1 MILVCAKLILL
12 YGDDSAGNSFAYF
25 KPRET
30 KEKCKYT
37 QTISCI
43 KLTFQVQQKIFSII
57 FISPRMTILQL
68 KNLSTQ
74 VFDFI
79 VYMTYFIDIV

>member
-1 MILVCAKLILL
+1 MLVCAKLILL

-30 KEKCKYT
+30 KEKYCKYT
-37 QTISCI
+37 QTISCII
-43 KLTFQVQQKIFSII
+43 KLTFQVQQKIFS
-57 FISPRMTILQL
+57 FINPRMTTLQL

-79 VYMTYFIDIV
+79 AYII